1 MTGSR
6 PDLSILMVNWNT
18 REMTLAC
25 LKSIYAETRTT
36 SFEIILVDN
45 GSQDGSADALASKTH
60 TPVPRT

>member
-1 MTGSR
+1 MGGSD
-6 PDLSILMVNWNT
+6 PELSILMVNWNP

-45 GSQDGSADALASKTH
+45 GSQDGSADAIA
-60 TPVPRT
+60 R